1 MKRFL
6 PVLLLAFFLL
16 CACNEKKDFL
26 AYQQKN
32 PTIECVVN
40 EKFELVISK
49 SEIITIE
56 VKKPSE
62 ISALYFEFGQSDGYV
77 INGDLKIPLGR
88 ESACGLYALS
98 VAPDFETLEACF
110 NNEDECDDK
119 LKALYL
125 ELQSA
130 KKGKN
135 SAKAKEFKS
144 EIKTMQGKK
153 KIAKKA
159 TKEETDKHAY
169 FNRAAKVYLDAEKLI
184 KQQENYSH
192 LEEIFNMYDEAKA
205 RVQA

>member
-49 SEIITIE
+49 SKIITIE

-62 ISALYFEFGQSDGYV
+62 IGALYFEFGQSDGYV
-77 INGDLKIPLGR
+77 INGDLKIPLSR

-98 VAPDFETLEACF
+98 CVLSLE
-110 NNEDECDDK
+110 NESVVSVVD
-119 LKALYL
+119 
-125 ELQSA
+125 Q
-130 KKGKN
+130 GKN
-135 SAKAKEFKS
+135 SIVTFENDLGTYTVTYGKNLLPS
-144 EIKTMQGKK
+144 HIEIHS
-153 KIAKKA
+153 
-159 TKEETDKHAY
+159 DKFDY
-169 FNRAAKVYLDAEKLI
+169 DIVVKGI
-184 KQQENYSH
+184 S
-192 LEEIFNMYDEAKA
+192 LE
-205 RVQA
+205 

>member
-40 EKFELVISK
+40 ENFELLISK
-49 SEIITIE
+49 SEIVTIE

-98 VAPDFETLEACF
+98 CVLSLE
-110 NNEDECDDK
+110 NESIVSVVD
-119 LKALYL
+119 
-125 ELQSA
+125 Q
-130 KKGKN
+130 GKN
-135 SAKAKEFKS
+135 SIVTFENDLGTYTVTYGKNLLPS
-144 EIKTMQGKK
+144 HIEIHS
-153 KIAKKA
+153 
-159 TKEETDKHAY
+159 DKFDY
-169 FNRAAKVYLDAEKLI
+169 NIVVKGI
-184 KQQENYSH
+184 S
-192 LEEIFNMYDEAKA
+192 LE
-205 RVQA
+205 

>member
-40 EKFELVISK
+40 EKFELLISK

-98 VAPDFETLEACF
+98 CVLSLENESIVSVVDQEKNSIVTFENDHGT
-110 NNEDECDDK
+110 
-119 LKALYL
+119 YTVTY
-125 ELQSA
+125 
-130 KKGKN
+130 GKN
-135 SAKAKEFKS
+135 LLPSHI
-144 EIKTMQGKK
+144 EIHS
-153 KIAKKA
+153 
-159 TKEETDKHAY
+159 DKFDY
-169 FNRAAKVYLDAEKLI
+169 DIVVKGI
-184 KQQENYSH
+184 S
-192 LEEIFNMYDEAKA
+192 LE
-205 RVQA
+205 

>member
-40 EKFELVISK
+40 EKFELLISK
-49 SEIITIE
+49 SEIVTIE

-98 VAPDFETLEACF
+98 CVLSLE
-110 NNEDECDDK
+110 NESIVSVVD
-119 LKALYL
+119 
-125 ELQSA
+125 Q
-130 KKGKN
+130 GKN
-135 SAKAKEFKS
+135 SIVTFENDLGTYSVTYGKNLLPNHI
-144 EIKTMQGKK
+144 EIHS
-153 KIAKKA
+153 
-159 TKEETDKHAY
+159 DKFDY
-169 FNRAAKVYLDAEKLI
+169 DIVVKGI
-184 KQQENYSH
+184 S
-192 LEEIFNMYDEAKA
+192 LE
-205 RVQA
+205 

>member
-6 PVLLLAFFLL
+6 PVLLLTFFLL

-40 EKFELVISK
+40 EKLELVISK

-98 VAPDFETLEACF
+98 CVLSLE
-110 NNEDECDDK
+110 NESIVSVVD
-119 LKALYL
+119 
-125 ELQSA
+125 Q
-130 KKGKN
+130 GKN
-135 SAKAKEFKS
+135 SIVTFENDLGTYTVTYGKNLLPS
-144 EIKTMQGKK
+144 HIEIHS
-153 KIAKKA
+153 
-159 TKEETDKHAY
+159 DKFDY
-169 FNRAAKVYLDAEKLI
+169 DIVVKGI
-184 KQQENYSH
+184 S
-192 LEEIFNMYDEAKA
+192 LE
-205 RVQA
+205 